1 MIYMRKAIKNCYID
15 ANILIFLQNK
25 KSLNHQK
32 TRLLF
37 NKLLEEGYKV
47 YISSLVIDE
56 YLYNIYRLLAGD
68 KLDKLKML
76 KLNLKKVFKIP
87 GIELVNPS
95 PEVKKHDK
103 VINLM
108 AKYNLHPRDAYH
120 LFIMLENRIKYLA
133 TFDNDFDSVFK
144 KGLVKKFS

>member
-1 MIYMRKAIKNCYID
+1 MRKAIKNCYID

-32 TRLLF
+32 TILLF

-47 YISSLVIDE
+47 CISSLVIDE
-56 YLYNIYRLLAGD
+56 YLYNVYRLLEGD
-68 KLDKLKML
+68 KLDKLKIL

-87 GIELVNPS
+87 GIELINPS
-95 PEVKKHDK
+95 LEIKRHNK

-108 AKYNLHPRDAYH
+108 AKYNLRPRDAYH
-120 LFIMLENRIKYLA
+120 LFIMLENKIKYLA

-144 KGLVKKFS
+144 KGLVRKFS